1 MDRLK
6 DLIVLVTRP
15 IGQQQALCNAID
27 KAGGKPVHLP
37 LLDIVA
43 LTDAKQSLMI
53 RSKIQNLEQ
62 YQLAIFVSTNA
73 ARLGAQWIDTCWP
86 QFPAGLS
93 LMAIGSSTAET
104 LANLL
109 GQPVSDSRGGIGS
122 EDFLSQPE
130 FDDVNGKKVA
140 IFRGKGGR
148 ELLAETLR
156 NRGAQVDYIELYE
169 RNRVDYTT
177 GHVARLVRDKRINAL
192 VVTSGESLAAL
203 QASVSDNKEEICLL
217 PLLVPSERIARQ
229 AIDSGFNRVVNTRG
243 AGEEAIIAAL
253 GTLWNSLK

>member
-1 MDRLK
+1 MDCLK
-6 DLIVLVTRP
+6 DLTVLVTRP
-15 IGQQQALCNAID
+15 AGQQQALCNAID
-27 KAGGKPVHLP
+27 KAGGQSVQLP

-43 LTDAKQSLMI
+43 LTDAKHSSII
-53 RSKIQNLEQ
+53 RSKIQNLDQ

-86 QFPAGLS
+86 QFPAGLV

-104 LANLL
+104 LANSL
-109 GQPVSDSRGGIGS
+109 GQPVSDSRGGIDS
-122 EDFLSQPE
+122 EDLLSQAE
-130 FDDVNGKKVA
+130 FDDVSGKKVV

-156 NRGAQVDYIELYE
+156 NRGAEVDYIELYE
-169 RNRVDYTT
+169 RNPVDYTA
-177 GHVARLVRDKRINAL
+177 GHVARVVSDNGVNAL

-203 QASVSDNKEEICLL
+203 LASVSDNKEEICLL

-229 AIDSGFNRVVNTRG
+229 AIDCGFNRVVNTQG
-243 AGEEAIIAAL
+243 AGEEVIIAAL
-253 GTLWNSLK
+253 GTL